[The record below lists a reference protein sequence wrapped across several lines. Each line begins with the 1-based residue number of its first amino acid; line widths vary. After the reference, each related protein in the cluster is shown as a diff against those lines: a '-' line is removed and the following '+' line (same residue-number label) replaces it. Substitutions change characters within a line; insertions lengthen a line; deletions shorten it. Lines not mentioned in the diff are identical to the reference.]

1 MHQVNS
7 PLKVV
12 IVDDHF
18 LFPLALEAFIKTY
31 SWFETIGI
39 FSNGS
44 EFVANMDQYQ
54 PDVVFMDIKM
64 PIMDGFTA
72 TKMITEKYP
81 AIKVV
86 AISAFDEGENVKK
99 MLDAGAWGYI
109 TKDCTKTDYDE
120 LFDRILSD
128 KKYISSTA
136 AMNYALLV
144 GGKKESE
151 GESDEPTITRR
162 EIEIIKY
169 VAQGYSDKEIAKALN
184 LSHRTID
191 AHKQKM
197 MHKLGTRKSA
207 EIVAIAYRMKW
218 I

>member
-1 MHQVNS
+1 MNHNS

-18 LFPLALEAFIKTY
+18 LFPLALDAFIKTY
-31 SWFETIGI
+31 SYFETVAI

-44 EFVANMDQYQ
+44 EFVANMDHYQ

-72 TKMITEKYP
+72 TKLITEKYP
-81 AIKVV
+81 TTKVV

-109 TKDCTKTDYDE
+109 TKDCKKTDYDE
-120 LFDRILSD
+120 LFDRILMD

-136 AMNYALLV
+136 AMNYALYV
-144 GGKKESE
+144 GEKKESE
-151 GESDEPTITRR
+151 GESSEPMITKR

-169 VAQGYSDKEIAKALN
+169 VAQGYSDKEIARALN
-184 LSHRTID
+184 VSHRTID

-207 EIVAIAYRMKW
+207 EMVAIAYKMKW